1 MSRHKK
7 TSYTGY
13 FSTQFLT
20 SLLSTTFVLMLLG
33 TIVLFVLSAKKIS
46 TYMKENVIVNV
57 YLNENVDSLQLQQL
71 QADFEQSGYVKEQ
84 TYKAKE
90 EAQEEAKEL
99 LGTDPSEFVGYNPFM
114 AEIELKMT
122 EDYSSKDSLERIATA
137 LKLRPEIND
146 VVYHPDLVE
155 SMNKT
160 INKATIVLLILA
172 ALFTFISFG
181 LINNTVRLTIFARRF
196 LINTMKLV
204 GASWGFIRRPFLKQ
218 SFVMGIVSSL
228 LACAALYGLVRVL
241 YNYAGDIQEIIDWQ
255 TLAIVGGSVV
265 VFGLLITFLCTY
277 ISLNKYLRMSSND
290 LYHI

>member
-1 MSRHKK
+1 MGKK
-7 TSYTGY
+7 KMTYTGY

-33 TIVLFVLSAKKIS
+33 TIVLFVISAKKAS
-46 TYMKENVIVNV
+46 TYLKENVIVNV
-57 YLNENVDSLQLQQL
+57 YINDNVDSQSLRALQRDLDNDPSIKELQ
-71 QADFEQSGYVKEQ
+71 YI
-84 TYKAKE
+84 TKE
-90 EAQEEAKEL
+90 EALQKANEL
-99 LGTDPSEFVGYNPFM
+99 LGTDPTEFIGYNPYM
-114 AEIELKMT
+114 AELELKIA
-122 EDYSSKDSLERIATA
+122 EDYTSKDSLESIATR
-137 LKLRPEIND
+137 LKLRSEIND
-146 VVYHPDLVE
+146 VLYHPDLVE
-155 SMNKT
+155 AMNEGINKT
-160 INKATIVLLILA
+160 TIVLLILA

-228 LACAALYGLVRVL
+228 IACALLYFGISWLQT
-241 YNYAGDIQEIIDWQ
+241 YEPDIREIIDYKVM
-255 TLAIVGGSVV
+255 AIVGGSVIL
-265 VFGLLITFLCTY
+265 FGLLITFLCTY